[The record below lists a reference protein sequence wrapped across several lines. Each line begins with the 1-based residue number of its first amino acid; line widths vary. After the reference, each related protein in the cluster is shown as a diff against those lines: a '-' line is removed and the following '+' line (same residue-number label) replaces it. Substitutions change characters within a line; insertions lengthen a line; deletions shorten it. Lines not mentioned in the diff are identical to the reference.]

1 MCAIHFSHFVINMS
15 FVCLPLSAKQLD
27 DLAKAQAEWDR
38 LNQADQQF
46 DEELKKN
53 IQAALDAHWAGHDG
67 KHTEKDIKNAVFEV
81 FFENP
86 AFQAHEVALDAAR
99 ASLVRCQAL
108 CFEGSALHRG
118 LASLIALT
126 ASTTSLAGHRDTG
139 HRDTNP
145 AKGIKVKSLSKDA
158 LEICVALT
166 CNVKLCKTG
175 EGKEGKIRVTVQPPT
190 IFMRRLEVELPG
202 KPFCAESECEDEVEA
217 IVEIIKDVLPALK
230 TEIAQLSI

>member
-1 MCAIHFSHFVINMS
+1 MS

-53 IQAALDAHWAGHDG
+53 IQAALDAHWTDHDG
-67 KHTEKDIKNAVFEV
+67 EHTEKDITNAVFEV

-86 AFQAHEVALDAAR
+86 EFQAHEVALDAAR

-108 CFEGSALHRG
+108 CFEGSALHTG
-118 LASLIALT
+118 LASLITST

-139 HRDTNP
+139 HRDNNP
-145 AKGIKVKSLSKDA
+145 AKGIKVRSLSKDA

-166 CNVKLCKTG
+166 CNVKLCKTS
-175 EGKEGKIRVTVQPPT
+175 EGKVRVTVQPPT
-190 IFMRRLEVELPG
+190 IYMRRLEVEVAG

-217 IVEIIKDVLPALK
+217 IVETIKDVLPALE